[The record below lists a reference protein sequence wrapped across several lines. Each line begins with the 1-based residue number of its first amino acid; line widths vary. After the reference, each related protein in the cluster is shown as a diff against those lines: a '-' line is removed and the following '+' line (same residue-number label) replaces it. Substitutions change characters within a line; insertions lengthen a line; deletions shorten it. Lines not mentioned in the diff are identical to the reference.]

1 MAVADT
7 QDAPPRV
14 GFGWRAAGAF
24 VRWREA
30 SIFIVLVGLSA
41 YFSLSNSAFYD
52 ADNIKNIAESLAPV
66 AMISAGEV
74 MLLIC
79 GEIDL
84 SVGRVFALTPII
96 MYWVSSPDSH
106 GQSIWLGVALG
117 LLAAAAVGLV
127 NGVITTYLRIPSF
140 ITTLGMLFFLNGLN
154 LRISGGFQISTP

>member
-14 GFGWRAAGAF
+14 SLGWRAAGAF

-30 SIFIVLVGLSA
+30 SIFLVLVGLSA

-52 ADNIKNIAESLAPV
+52 SDNIKNIAESLAPV
-66 AMISAGEV
+66 ALIAAGEV

-96 MYWVSSPDSH
+96 MYLTTASQPD
-106 GQSIWLGVALG
+106 GLGLPIWLGVIFG
-117 LLAAAAVGLV
+117 LLAAAAVGLT
-127 NGVITTYLRIPSF
+127 NGLITTYLGVPSF
-140 ITTLGMLFFLNGLN
+140 ITTLGMLFFLNGIN
-154 LRISGGFQISTP
+154 